1 MTSIAQFNPDD
12 NRQVASCAAGQA
24 CLLYTWK
31 KSSTEIGSY
40 RECFSTSIQ
49 LGHSSLPVNPL
60 PSCSLS
66 RTQADSRSS
75 IRACVCTQDF
85 CNIVPDGQLLDDTQ
99 EDEREQNN
107 NQILLVSQTGN
118 HLVYKC

>member
-1 MTSIAQFNPDD
+1 MIFPDCHSHHSQFNPDD
-12 NRQVASCAAGQA
+12 NSQVSSCAPGQA

-49 LGHSSLPVNPL
+49 LGHSNYPVNPL
-60 PSCSLS
+60 PTCQLS
-66 RTQADSRSS
+66 RTQADPRSS

-85 CNIVPDGQLLDDTQ
+85 CNIVSDGK
-99 EDEREQNN
+99 RETELSWTRDRIVRNN
-107 NQILLVSQTGN
+107 
-118 HLVYKC
+118 

>member
-49 LGHSSLPVNPL
+49 LGHSSYPVSPA
-60 PSCSLS
+60 PSCELV
-66 RTQADSRSS
+66 RTQADPRSS

-85 CNIVPDGQLLDDTQ
+85 CNIVPDGRSEESQVVSLDLP
-99 EDEREQNN
+99 RQNS
-107 NQILLVSQTGN
+107 VTGGGAFR
-118 HLVYKC
+118 VQ